1 MSIHQSFPRTVLIV
15 FLTLAFLGPRTA
27 RADAVTDWNEIANTV
42 LLNAARGN
50 APSLVDLAYVHVAM
64 YDAVNAID
72 GHHSVFAVVPR
83 SPTHEASRE
92 AAAAAAAYTVLK
104 SFFPTQQAY
113 LDTVYSNY
121 LLSLNSGIARGVAVG
136 TEVATT
142 LLALRAGDGRNAN
155 VPYEF
160 QPPGPGV
167 YQITPGA
174 PAPPAT
180 PAAPWIAKMKP
191 FAIDRA
197 SQFRSYGPPNLT
209 SARWVNDFNET
220 KEFGSLNG
228 SRRTPEQT
236 EIGLFFTEAPAT
248 QGSRSLSR
256 FVATQKQWSVAD
268 SARLFAQV
276 YVTTADSV
284 ISCWDSKYY
293 YNFWRPVTAIRTAD
307 IDGNDA
313 TQRDPEWLPLVVTPN
328 HPEYPS
334 AHGCVTG
341 ALAYALEEFFGTRNV
356 KFTLTSTSVPGLLL
370 AELPFTNTRDIVKEV
385 INGRVYGGM
394 HYRTSVVHGSIVAH
408 DVARLVSQR
417 YFRPAQ

>member
-1 MSIHQSFPRTVLIV
+1 MSIHQGFPRTASIVL
-15 FLTLAFLGPRTA
+15 LALAFLGAKTA
-27 RADAVTDWNEIANTV
+27 QADAVTDWNEVTNTV
-42 LLNAARGN
+42 LLNVVRGN
-50 APSLVDLAYVHVAM
+50 VPSIIDLAYVHIAI

-83 SPTHEASRE
+83 SPTYEASPQ

-121 LLSLNSGIARGVAVG
+121 LLSLNSGVARGVAVG

-174 PAPPAT
+174 PPSPAT

-191 FAIDRA
+191 FAIESP
-197 SQFRSYGPPNLT
+197 SQFRAYGPPNLT
-209 SARWVNDFNET
+209 SAQWAEDFNET
-220 KEFGSLNG
+220 KEFGALNG

-236 EIGLFFTEAPAT
+236 EIGLFFTEPAAT
-248 QGSRSLSR
+248 QGSRSLR
-256 FVATQKQWSVAD
+256 LFVAAQPHWSVAD

-276 YVTTADSV
+276 YVTAADAD
-284 ISCWDSKYY
+284 IGCWDSKYY

-307 IDGNDA
+307 IDGNDV
-313 TQRDPEWLPLVVTPN
+313 TQQDPDWLPLVVTPN
-328 HPEYPS
+328 HPEYPA
-334 AHGCVTG
+334 AHGCTTG
-341 ALAYALEEFFGTRNV
+341 ALAFALEEFFGTTEVN
-356 KFTLTSTSVPGLLL
+356 FTLTSTAVPGIPLV
-370 AELPFTNTRDIVKEV
+370 EHRFTNTGDIVKEV
-385 INGRVYGGM
+385 INARVYGGM
-394 HYRTSVVHGSIVAH
+394 HYRTSAMHGSMIASH
-408 DVARLVSQR
+408 VARWVSQR
-417 YFRPAQ
+417 YFRPVR

>member
-1 MSIHQSFPRTVLIV
+1 MSIPHNFSRIV
-15 FLTLAFLGPRTA
+15 FFVFLALAFLGSRTA
-27 RADAVTDWNEIANTV
+27 QADAVTDWNEVANTV
-42 LLNAARGN
+42 LLNVARGN
-50 APSLVDLAYVHVAM
+50 APSIVDLAYVHVAI

-72 GHHSVFAVVPR
+72 GQHSVFAVVPR
-83 SPTHEASRE
+83 SPTHGASRE

-104 SFFPTQQAY
+104 TFFPTQQPY

-121 LLSLNSGIARGVAVG
+121 LLSLNDGITGGVAVG
-136 TEVATT
+136 TEVART
-142 LLALRAGDGRNAN
+142 LLALRAGDGRNAD

-160 QPPGPGV
+160 RPPGPGV

-174 PAPPAT
+174 PPPPAT
-180 PAAPWIAKMKP
+180 PAATWIAKMKP
-191 FAIDRA
+191 FAIESP
-197 SQFRSYGPPNLT
+197 SQFRAYGPPNLT
-209 SARWVNDFNET
+209 SGQWAKDFNET
-220 KEFGSLNG
+220 KEFGALNG

-256 FVATQKQWSVAD
+256 FVATQKHWSVAD

-313 TQRDPEWLPLVVTPN
+313 TQPDPEWLPLVVTPN

-356 KFTLTSTSVPGLLL
+356 KFTLTSTSVPGVPL
-370 AELPFTNTRDIVKEV
+370 AEHPFTNTRDIVKDV
-385 INGRVYGGM
+385 INARVYGGM
-394 HYRTSVVHGSIVAH
+394 HYRTSVVHGSIIARH
-408 DVARLVSQR
+408 VARWVSQH
-417 YFRPAQ
+417 YFRPVR